1 MGKNSLN
8 GLLDCVKNES
18 KDKYPKLINLVDYL
32 KTERIKFVG
41 NDLRGALD
49 IPSKSI
55 DKDSITNAVLC
66 INDIAKSVN
75 YDFSISDEWENIEK
89 YLRYTI
95 LEDLEEEFEK
105 QGKWFSPLFYIC
117 INNLRNS

>member
-105 QGKWFSPLFYIC
+105 QGK
-117 INNLRNS
+117 